1 MKSGSFRKRKLQEF
15 LMSTICKPRQCAL
28 ILWHSQGFGLSVAE
42 REFLCK
48 VQAPWLFGRR
58 HGCRRPPTL
67 DDPVTMPNYSFIN
80 MQQNQQIVKRNTF
93 FDHWRPVAAF
103 LICTGLR
110 NSQKMNCQ
118 PYMSWRGMNSKQ
130 ACKQHLH
137 QQHNSP
143 NLGRMRT
150 SESSLHLLLTMSRMP
165 SHCSLQS
172 RPCVIYMDT
181 MGIQDYN
188 QREPNTVRLTLSMC
202 RTLAC
207 IVNSNNMVRHLQD
220 TKKRKYSWRKRSGV

>member
-1 MKSGSFRKRKLQEF
+1 
-15 LMSTICKPRQCAL
+15 
-28 ILWHSQGFGLSVAE
+28 
-42 REFLCK
+42 
-48 VQAPWLFGRR
+48 
-58 HGCRRPPTL
+58 
-67 DDPVTMPNYSFIN
+67 
-80 MQQNQQIVKRNTF
+80 
-93 FDHWRPVAAF
+93 
-103 LICTGLR
+103 
-110 NSQKMNCQ
+110 MNCQ

-188 QREPNTVRLTLSMC
+188 QREPNTVRL
-202 RTLAC
+202 A
-207 IVNSNNMVRHLQD
+207 NSIYSFNVQDIGMYSEQQQHGTPLTRYRETKIFMEKKVWSINSVSGPFFRHFLD
-220 TKKRKYSWRKRSGV
+220 